1 MLDSERSSLLG
12 ARAVGLN
19 VELFYFFDIREKTGS
34 EALEKK
40 SLQYLIDPES
50 LIIDFRLST
59 RGRHV
64 PGP

>member
-1 MLDSERSSLLG
+1 VLDSERSPLPG

-19 VELFYFFDIREKTGS
+19 VELFYFFDIREKTAS
-34 EALEKK
+34 EAPEKK

-59 RGRHV
+59 RRQHV